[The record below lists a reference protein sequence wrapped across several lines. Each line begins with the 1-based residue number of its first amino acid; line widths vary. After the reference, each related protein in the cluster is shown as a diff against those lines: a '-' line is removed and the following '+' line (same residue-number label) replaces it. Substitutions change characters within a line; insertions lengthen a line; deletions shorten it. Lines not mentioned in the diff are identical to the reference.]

1 MARVAIVRAGRGGIR
16 EVDLVFERIVEKPA
30 KVAGEW
36 INVAVS
42 GEEYALYRES
52 GPFPKKI
59 YLSREE
65 SEELLGLIS
74 TELNL
79 SIRFDRP

>member
-1 MARVAIVRAGRGGIR
+1 MARVAIARAGRTGIL

-30 KVAGEW
+30 KVAGDW
-36 INVAVS
+36 VKVPVS

-65 SEELLGLIS
+65 SEELLGLIAQ
-74 TELNL
+74 ELNL
-79 SIRFDRP
+79 SLRFEH